1 MIEHPYRSFADFHAR
16 SDLSRFPHVHRACG
30 SEDIKLIKTER
41 SASEVLLPAVP
52 ELIVGVVLEG
62 DIPFRFDLGDGWSI
76 DHRLRK
82 GDIRLCLPNTEARY
96 ECLDDYSLLLICLP
110 LSMVDDVLQLEPSAH
125 LSDFESLHAQAAFRD
140 DRVRALALG
149 IWSESSHAEAASN
162 LMADGL
168 AQMLVAQL
176 LRRATPGAPPKA
188 AGTWPIALDG
198 SVSATAQIN
207 RARDYIE
214 AHLAGSLSVAQIAA
228 EAATSPGHFSRVF
241 KAATGEPVWAYV
253 QRRRCER
260 ARELLEHTSQSIA
273 GIAYACGFSSQAH
286 FTHCFR
292 QAFGV
297 TPGALRRN

>member
-1 MIEHPYRSFADFHAR
+1 MTEHPYRSFSDHHTR
-16 SDLSRFPHVHRACG
+16 SDLSRSPRVHRACG
-30 SEDIKLIKTER
+30 SENIKLIKTER

-52 ELIVGVVLEG
+52 ELIVGVVLGG

-96 ECLDDYSLLLICLP
+96 ECLDDYSLLLVCLP
-110 LSMVDDVLQLEPSAH
+110 LSMVDDALQLEPSAH
-125 LSDFESLHAQAAFRD
+125 LSDFESLHAQAALRD
-140 DRVRALALG
+140 DLVQALALG
-149 IWSESSHAEAASN
+149 IWSQSSHAEAASN

-176 LRRATPGAPPKA
+176 LRRTAPGAPPNA
-188 AGTWPIALDG
+188 SGGCPTALDG
-198 SVSATAQIN
+198 SVSGTAQIN
-207 RARDYIE
+207 RAREYIE
-214 AHLAGSLSVAQIAA
+214 APLADSLSVAQIAA
-228 EAATSPGHFSRVF
+228 EAAISPGHFSRVF

-260 ARELLEHTSQSIA
+260 AREMLEFTDEPIA
-273 GIAYACGFSSQAH
+273 AVAHACGFCSQAH

-297 TPGALRRN
+297 TLGALRRN